1 MHRPDNNDTLI
12 VFDYHDDNDRLSIF
26 ITDAKQIEPKHL
38 EELLVIHYCQLS
50 MEYTLIFI
58 LNIENDPS
66 QPKLSSKTLNTMFLW
81 D

>member
-1 MHRPDNNDTLI
+1 LI

-38 EELLVIHYCQLS
+38 EQLLVIHYCQLS
-50 MEYTLIFI
+50 MEYTLI

-66 QPKLSSKTLNTMFLW
+66 QSKLSKKI
-81 D
+81 